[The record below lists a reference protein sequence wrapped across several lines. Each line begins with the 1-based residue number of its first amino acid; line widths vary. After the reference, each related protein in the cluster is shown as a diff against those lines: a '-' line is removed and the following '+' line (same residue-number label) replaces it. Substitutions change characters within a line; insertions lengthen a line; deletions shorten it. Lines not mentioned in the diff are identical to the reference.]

1 MLRIKQVT
9 EEGEELGLIKILFQ
23 EYAAGL
29 NENLRFQR
37 FDDELQDPLKKYGPT
52 EGALFI
58 AYYNNQ
64 PTACVA
70 FQSLSEKGVCEMKR
84 LYVRNKFRKLGIA
97 DELVKVLMKR
107 AKETG
112 YKKMVLDT
120 LERLQP
126 AIQLYLKHGFANTS
140 AYYQNPLPGVVFME
154 KVL

>member
-1 MLRIKQVT
+1 
-9 EEGEELGLIKILFQ
+9 
-23 EYAAGL
+23 
-29 NENLRFQR
+29 
-37 FDDELQDPLKKYGPT
+37 
-52 EGALFI
+52 
-58 AYYNNQ
+58 
-64 PTACVA
+64 
-70 FQSLSEKGVCEMKR
+70 
-84 LYVRNKFRKLGIA
+84 
-97 DELVKVLMKR
+97 MKR